1 MKNNEEKIDL
11 LSLPK
16 NERLRMCREIREAL
30 KARVSEVKIPL
41 SEDDVLIADKTLLD
55 SEAEPNNGKPNLND
69 MPQNSSLINNLLR
82 RIW

>member
-16 NERLRMCREIREAL
+16 NERLRVCQEIRAAL
-30 KARVSEVKIPL
+30 KARVSEAKIPL
-41 SEDDVLIADKTLLD
+41 SEDVLIADKTMLD
-55 SEAEPNNGKPNLND
+55 SEADSSHDKPSPDDL
-69 MPQNSSLINNLLR
+69 PQNSSLVHNLLK